1 VSPALTASTTP
12 TVDEKKK
19 EEQEEKA
26 AEVDPEKKKEEE
38 DSFPMS
44 PSLSSPPQKKE
55 AEMLWPENDIF
66 ESKDLLNLTSR
77 KFEDTT
83 LPSLPLGQGRPSSAT
98 TATDVDDDDSSTVAV
113 RYHSGGSMELNA
125 CILLLAHMVYL

>member
-1 VSPALTASTTP
+1 VVALLVSPALTASTTP
-12 TVDEKKK
+12 AVDEKTK

-26 AEVDPEKKKEEE
+26 VEVDPEKKKEEE

-55 AEMLWPENDIF
+55 AEMMRSENNIF
-66 ESKDLLNLTSR
+66 ESKDLLNLTSG

-83 LPSLPLGQGRPSSAT
+83 LPFLPLG
-98 TATDVDDDDSSTVAV
+98 
-113 RYHSGGSMELNA
+113 
-125 CILLLAHMVYL
+125 